1 MNFFERQI
9 QVRKASGRLVFLFA
23 VAVVG
28 IVTVIDLVVWLLMLR
43 GLPPETVASVLAVLT
58 VVVVLIIGLA
68 SLFRLASLKKGGGGK
83 VARALGGVYVPEDTT
98 DPQLRRLRN
107 VVEEIAIA
115 SGTPVPELY
124 VLPHEPGINAF
135 AAGWSPADAAVA
147 VTRGCLE
154 RLNRDE
160 LQGVIAHEFSHV
172 VNGDMRLSIRLM
184 GVLFGILG
192 LAVVGR
198 VLLHTRGERNPLP
211 LVGLVLLAAGSIGL
225 FCGKLIKSAVSR
237 QREYLADASAVQ
249 FTRQTEGLAGALK
262 KIGGLP
268 DGSHLNSGKK
278 DDVSHM
284 LFSEGSKF
292 ASLFATHP
300 PLVERIRAL
309 QPNFDPRELEALKQR
324 WSAAPPSGLQE
335 DAAMGLAPAA
345 PSAPPSGQPV
355 AGLAPPPPAG
365 QQPVARMA
373 PPQQQPQQPAPGAM
387 PPPSGQPVPAPPP
400 SGAPVPAPA
409 APQGPITIRPDQVVA
424 GIGDPSATTYEH
436 GENLLRRIPE
446 EFKAKARRTDAVVPL
461 VFGLLMSV
469 HPEVRQRQHQVL
481 VQRHGKQL
489 ADAAWN
495 EGGAL
500 QQLAPDLRLPL
511 SEIAFSALRRR
522 SPQELEQIM
531 GSLDALIKAD
541 GRVDVF
547 EFCLSTLLRTEL
559 HEVIHHRPPWG
570 KQRQTLASA
579 AQPIAT
585 LLAVL
590 ARVGHDNPRQGESA
604 FRAGLYRVLPG
615 HHVPFAPPQQGLS
628 ALDPVWPALDGLQ
641 GSDKA
646 ALVESLVMVISHDG
660 VMTTQEVELLRTVCG
675 VLHCPVPPL
684 AGHPQAAA
692 GTPAQSGGRG

>member
-9 QVRKASGRLVFLFA
+9 QVRKASGRLVFLFV
-23 VAVVG
+23 VAVIG
-28 IVTVIDLVVWLLMLR
+28 IVAVIDLAMWGLLLR
-43 GLPPETVASVLAVLT
+43 EMPADQMVPVLLT
-58 VVVVLIIGLA
+58 ITIVVLIIIACA

-83 VARALGGVYVPEDTT
+83 VARSLGGVYVPEDTN

-147 VTRGCLE
+147 VTRGTLE

-198 VLLHTRGERNPLP
+198 VLMATRGQRNPLP
-211 LVGLVLLAAGSIGL
+211 AIGLVLWIAGGIGL
-225 FCGKLIKSAVSR
+225 LCGKLIKAAVSR

-249 FTRQTEGLAGALK
+249 FTRQTEGIAGALK

-268 DGSHLNSGKK
+268 DGSELRSGKK

-284 LFSEGSKF
+284 LFGEGSKF
-292 ASLFATHP
+292 AAMFATHP

-309 QPNFDPRELEALKQR
+309 QPHFNPAELEALKQR
-324 WSAAPPSGLQE
+324 WTAAPPAGLQE
-335 DAAMGLAPAA
+335 DAAMGLAPAPAGQA
-345 PSAPPSGQPV
+345 PAAPPSGQPV
-355 AGLAPPPPAG
+355 AGMAPPPSGQPAAG
-365 QQPVARMA
+365 MA
-373 PPQQQPQQPAPGAM
+373 PPAGAM
-387 PPPSGQPVPAPPP
+387 PPPSGPPVPAPPP
-400 SGAPVPAPA
+400 GGQGPA
-409 APQGPITIRPDQVVA
+409 ASGPSGQQGPIPVRPDQVVA
-424 GIGDPSATTYEH
+424 GIGDPSAATYEH

-446 EFKAKARRTDAVVPL
+446 EFKAKARRTDTVVPL
-461 VFGLLMSV
+461 IFGLLMSS
-469 HPEVRQRQHQVL
+469 HPEARQRQHQVL
-481 VQRHGKQL
+481 TQRHGKPL

-500 QQLAPDLRLPL
+500 QRLDADLRLPL

-522 SPQELEQIM
+522 SPQELQHIM

-547 EFCLSTLLRTEL
+547 EYCLSTLLHIEL
-559 HEVIHHRPPWG
+559 HEVMYHRPPWR
-570 KQRQTLASA
+570 KQRRTLANVAPSVA
-579 AQPIAT
+579 V

-590 ARVGHDNPRQGESA
+590 ARVGHDDPRQGEAA
-604 FRAGLYRVLPG
+604 FRAGLHKVLPG
-615 HHVPFAPPQQGLS
+615 QQIPFQPPQQGLL
-628 ALDPVWPALDGLQ
+628 ALDGAWAALDGLE
-641 GSDKA
+641 GNEKA
-646 ALVESLVMVISHDG
+646 ALVESLVLVISHDG
-660 VMTTQEVELLRTVCG
+660 VMTTEEVELLRTVCA

-684 AGHPQAAA
+684 SSAQQHPAA
-692 GTPAQSGGRG
+692 PAQASTRQS

>member
-9 QVRKASGRLVFLFA
+9 QVRKASGRLVFLFV
-23 VAVVG
+23 VAVIG
-28 IVTVIDLVVWLLMLR
+28 IVAVIDLAMWGLLLR
-43 GLPPETVASVLAVLT
+43 EMPADQMVPVLLT
-58 VVVVLIIGLA
+58 ITIVVLIIIACA

-83 VARALGGVYVPEDTT
+83 VARSLGGVYVPEDTN

-160 LQGVIAHEFSHV
+160 LEGVIAHEFSHV

-268 DGSHLNSGKK
+268 DGAHLSSGKK

-387 PPPSGQPVPAPPP
+387 PPPSGQPVPAP
-400 SGAPVPAPA
+400 A

-511 SEIAFSALRRR
+511 SEIAFS
-522 SPQELEQIM
+522 
-531 GSLDALIKAD
+531 
-541 GRVDVF
+541 
-547 EFCLSTLLRTEL
+547 
-559 HEVIHHRPPWG
+559 
-570 KQRQTLASA
+570 
-579 AQPIAT
+579 
-585 LLAVL
+585 
-590 ARVGHDNPRQGESA
+590 
-604 FRAGLYRVLPG
+604 
-615 HHVPFAPPQQGLS
+615 
-628 ALDPVWPALDGLQ
+628 
-641 GSDKA
+641 
-646 ALVESLVMVISHDG
+646 
-660 VMTTQEVELLRTVCG
+660 
-675 VLHCPVPPL
+675 
-684 AGHPQAAA
+684 
-692 GTPAQSGGRG
+692 